1 MVDEESLVTFVS
13 GGGRLSAPENVT
25 PRYRGEL
32 MRLMA
37 IFVDS
42 EMAGA
47 SGFADCIN
55 LAPGLKE
62 RITATR
68 IVLDK
73 FGHARQ
79 VLELMEP
86 FGANTSQYVGAHPWA
101 SRLDRSVNL
110 VTRRMDGDMR
120 LNVFHYP
127 INGWVDAVVM
137 NFLMGLATVVQL
149 DELTRGSYQPLAD
162 TLSEILP
169 VERRHAKLG
178 EQGLRV
184 ALENGHD
191 RTDAQASVNYWYPRV
206 VDTFGRSA
214 SDHFDQHRKYGLRQK
229 GREELLASWQTLVRP
244 LLDEVGL
251 SVPAVAPHPGA
262 EEAGRRRISA

>member
-1 MVDEESLVTFVS
+1 MVDEESLVSFVA
-13 GGGRLSAPENVT
+13 GGGRLSAPDNVT

-47 SGFADCIN
+47 SGFAGCIN

-68 IVLDK
+68 IVFEK
-73 FGHARQ
+73 FNHARR
-79 VLELMEP
+79 VLELMEQ
-86 FGANTSQYVGAHPWA
+86 FGANTSQYIGAHPWS

-110 VTRRMDGDMR
+110 GTRRMDGDMR

-137 NFLMGLATVVQL
+137 NWLMGQATVVQI

-169 VERRHAKLG
+169 VEKRHAELG
-178 EQGLRV
+178 EEGLQV
-184 ALENGHD
+184 ALGKGHD
-191 RTDAQASVNYWYPRV
+191 KVDAQASVNYWYPRV
-206 VDTFGRSA
+206 ADTFGRSQ

-229 GREELLASWQTLVRP
+229 SREELLARWQEAVHPILRR
-244 LLDEVGL
+244 LELN
-251 SVPAVAPHPGA
+251 VPQIREP
-262 EEAGRRRISA
+262 EEGSPPSRQRVSA

>member
-1 MVDEESLVTFVS
+1 MVDEDSLIGFIA
-13 GGGRLSAPENVT
+13 GGGRLSAPDNVT

-62 RITATR
+62 RIIATH
-68 IVLDK
+68 IVLEK
-73 FGHARQ
+73 FDHARQ
-79 VLELMEP
+79 VLGLMEQ
-86 FGANTSQYVGAHPWA
+86 FGANTAQYVGAHPWA
-101 SRLDRSVNL
+101 SRLDRSVHL
-110 VTRRMDGDMR
+110 GTRRMDGDMR

-137 NFLMGLATVVQL
+137 NCLMGQATVVQL

-162 TLSEILP
+162 TLAVILP
-169 VERRHAKLG
+169 VERRHAELG
-178 EQGLRV
+178 EKGLQA
-184 ALENGHD
+184 ALERGHD

-206 VDTFGRSA
+206 ADTFGSSS
-214 SDHFDQHRKYGLRQK
+214 SDHFAQHRKYGLRQK
-229 GREELLASWQTLVRP
+229 GREELLARWQEIVHPVLTRF
-244 LLDEVGL
+244 GL
-251 SVPAVAPHPGA
+251 SVPTLASSSVPGQAP
-262 EEAGRRRISA
+262 RM

>member
-1 MVDEESLVTFVS
+1 MIDEEGLVGFLA
-13 GGGRLSAPENVT
+13 GGGRLSAPDNVT
-25 PRYRGEL
+25 PRYRAEL

-68 IVLDK
+68 IVFEK
-73 FGHARQ
+73 FNHARQ
-79 VLELMEP
+79 VLELMEE
-86 FGANTSQYVGAHPWA
+86 FGANTSQYVGAHPWS
-101 SRLDRSVNL
+101 SRLDRSVDL
-110 VTRRMDGDMR
+110 GLRRMGGDMR

-137 NFLMGLATVVQL
+137 NCLMGQATVVQL

-162 TLSEILP
+162 TLSGILP
-169 VERRHAKLG
+169 VEKQHAELG
-178 EQGLRV
+178 QQGLRV
-184 ALENGHD
+184 ALDKGHD
-191 RTDAQASVNYWYPRV
+191 RTDAQASVNYWYRRV
-206 VDTFGRSA
+206 ADTFGSSA
-214 SDHFDQHRKYGLRQK
+214 SDHYDQHRKYGLRQK
-229 GREELLASWQTLVRP
+229 GREELLARWQGAVHPVL
-244 LLDEVGL
+244 EGFGL
-251 SVPAVAPHPGA
+251 NVPALA
-262 EEAGRRRISA
+262 SSKSSL

>member
-1 MVDEESLVTFVS
+1 MVDEESLVSFVA
-13 GGGRLSAPENVT
+13 GGGRLSAPDNVT

-68 IVLDK
+68 IVFDK
-73 FGHARQ
+73 FTHARRG
-79 VLELMEP
+79 LALMEQ
-86 FGANTSQYVGAHPWA
+86 FGANTGQYVGAHPWS

-110 VTRRMDGDMR
+110 GQRRMDGDMR

-137 NFLMGLATVVQL
+137 NCLMGQATVVQL
-149 DELTRGSYQPLAD
+149 EELTGGSYQPLAD
-162 TLSEILP
+162 VLAEIVP
-169 VERRHAKLG
+169 VEKRHAELG
-178 EQGLRV
+178 QQGLQA
-184 ALENGHD
+184 ALERGHD

-206 VDTFGRSA
+206 ADTFGSSA
-214 SDHFDQHRKYGLRQK
+214 SDHFGQHRKYGLRQK
-229 GREELLASWQTLVRP
+229 GREELTAQWQRLVHPMLSRFGLGVPGHASREIGDQVSLQ
-244 LLDEVGL
+244 
-251 SVPAVAPHPGA
+251 
-262 EEAGRRRISA
+262 

>member
-1 MVDEESLVTFVS
+1 MVDEESLVSFVA
-13 GGGRLSAPENVT
+13 GGGRLSAPDNVT

-73 FGHARQ
+73 FNHARK
-79 VLELMEP
+79 VLELMEQ
-86 FGANTSQYVGAHPWA
+86 FGANTSQYVGAHPWS
-101 SRLDRSVNL
+101 SRLDRSANL
-110 VTRRMDGDMR
+110 GIRRMDGDMR

-137 NFLMGLATVVQL
+137 NCLMGQATVVQL

-162 TLSEILP
+162 TLSDILP
-169 VERRHAKLG
+169 VEKRHAELG

-184 ALENGHD
+184 ALEKGHD
-191 RTDAQASVNYWYPRV
+191 RVDAQASVNYWYPRV
-206 VDTFGRSA
+206 ADTFGSSS

-229 GREELLASWQTLVRP
+229 SREELLARWKSLVHP
-244 LLDEVGL
+244 ILEQLGL
-251 SVPAVAPHPGA
+251 SVPA
-262 EEAGRRRISA
+262 SASRDAAAQTS

>member
-1 MVDEESLVTFVS
+1 MIDEEGLVGFLA
-13 GGGRLSAPENVT
+13 GGGRLSAPDNVT
-25 PRYRGEL
+25 PRYRAEL

-68 IVLDK
+68 IVFEK
-73 FGHARQ
+73 FDHARQ
-79 VLELMEP
+79 VLELMEE
-86 FGANTSQYVGAHPWA
+86 FGANTSQYVGAHPWS
-101 SRLDRSVNL
+101 SRLDRSVDL
-110 VTRRMDGDMR
+110 GLRRMGGDLR

-137 NFLMGLATVVQL
+137 NCLMGQATVVQL

-162 TLSEILP
+162 TLSGILP
-169 VERRHAKLG
+169 VEKQHAELG
-178 EQGLRV
+178 QQGLRV
-184 ALENGHD
+184 ALDKGHD
-191 RTDAQASVNYWYPRV
+191 RTDAQASVNYWYRRV
-206 VDTFGRSA
+206 ADTFGSSA
-214 SDHFDQHRKYGLRQK
+214 SDHYDQHRKYGLRQK
-229 GREELLASWQTLVRP
+229 GREELLARWQGAVHPVL
-244 LLDEVGL
+244 EGFGL
-251 SVPAVAPHPGA
+251 NVPALA
-262 EEAGRRRISA
+262 SSKSSL

>member
-1 MVDEESLVTFVS
+1 MVDEESLVSFVT
-13 GGGRLSAPENVT
+13 GGGRLSAPDNVT
-25 PRYRGEL
+25 PRYRAEL

-68 IVLDK
+68 IVLEK
-73 FGHARQ
+73 FNHARQ
-79 VLELMEP
+79 VLEVMEE
-86 FGANTSQYVGAHPWA
+86 FGANTGQYVGAHPWA
-101 SRLDRSVNL
+101 SRLDRSANL
-110 VTRRMDGDMR
+110 GQRRIGGDMR

-137 NFLMGLATVVQL
+137 NCLMGQATVVQL
-149 DELTRGSYQPLAD
+149 DELTRGSYQPLTD
-162 TLSEILP
+162 TLSSILP
-169 VERRHAKLG
+169 VEKRHAELG
-178 EQGLRV
+178 QEGLQV
-184 ALENGHD
+184 ALERGHD
-191 RTDAQASVNYWYPRV
+191 KTDAQASVNYWYPRV
-206 VDTFGRSA
+206 ADTFGSSA

-229 GREELLASWQTLVRP
+229 GREELIAQWESVVHPMLSRS
-244 LLDEVGL
+244 GL
-251 SVPAVAPHPGA
+251 SIPRHVSPEIGDQA
-262 EEAGRRRISA
+262 SLQ

>member
-1 MVDEESLVTFVS
+1 MIDEEGLVGFLA
-13 GGGRLSAPENVT
+13 GGGRLSAPDNVT
-25 PRYRGEL
+25 PRYRAEL

-68 IVLDK
+68 IVFEK
-73 FGHARQ
+73 FNHARQ
-79 VLELMEP
+79 VLELMEE
-86 FGANTSQYVGAHPWA
+86 FGANTSQYVGAHPWS
-101 SRLDRSVNL
+101 SRLDRSVDL
-110 VTRRMDGDMR
+110 GLRRMGGDMR

-137 NFLMGLATVVQL
+137 NCLMGQATVVQL

-162 TLSEILP
+162 TLSGILP
-169 VERRHAKLG
+169 VEKQHAELG
-178 EQGLRV
+178 QQGLRV
-184 ALENGHD
+184 ALDKGHD

-206 VDTFGRSA
+206 ADTFGSSA
-214 SDHFDQHRKYGLRQK
+214 SDHYDQHRKYGLRQK
-229 GREELLASWQTLVRP
+229 GREELLARWQGAVHPVL
-244 LLDEVGL
+244 EGFGL
-251 SVPAVAPHPGA
+251 NVPALA
-262 EEAGRRRISA
+262 SSKSSL

>member
-1 MVDEESLVTFVS
+1 MVDEEGLVSFVAD
-13 GGGRLSAPENVT
+13 GGRLSAPDNVT

-62 RITATR
+62 RITATH
-68 IVLDK
+68 IVLQK
-73 FGHARQ
+73 FDHARQ
-79 VLELMEP
+79 VLELMEQ
-86 FGANTSQYVGAHPWA
+86 FGANTGQYVGAHPWA
-101 SRLDRSVNL
+101 SRLDRSINL
-110 VTRRMDGDMR
+110 GTRRMDGDMR

-137 NFLMGLATVVQL
+137 NCLMGQATVVQL
-149 DELTRGSYQPLAD
+149 DELSRGSYQPLAD
-162 TLSEILP
+162 TLADILP
-169 VERRHAKLG
+169 VERRHAELG
-178 EQGLRV
+178 QEGLRV
-184 ALENGHD
+184 ALDTGHD

-206 VDTFGRSA
+206 ADTFGRSA
-214 SDHFDQHRKYGLRQK
+214 SDHFSQHRKYGLRRK
-229 GREELLASWQTLVRP
+229 GREELLAQWQGVVHPILARFGLGVPDFP
-244 LLDEVGL
+244 LSRVGE
-251 SVPAVAPHPGA
+251 GQ
-262 EEAGRRRISA
+262 G

>member
-1 MVDEESLVTFVS
+1 MVDEEGIIRFVS
-13 GGGRLSAPENVT
+13 GGGRLSAPDNVT

-37 IFVDS
+37 IFIDS

-62 RITATR
+62 RIIATR
-68 IVLDK
+68 IVLEK
-73 FGHARQ
+73 FNHARQ

-86 FGANTSQYVGAHPWA
+86 FGANTAQYVGAHPWA

-110 VTRRMDGDMR
+110 GTRRMDGDMR

-137 NFLMGLATVVQL
+137 NCLMGQATVVQL

-162 TLSEILP
+162 ALIAILP
-169 VERRHAKLG
+169 VERRHAELG
-178 EQGLRV
+178 QQGLQA
-184 ALENGHD
+184 ALARGHD

-206 VDTFGRSA
+206 ADTFGSSG
-214 SDHFDQHRKYGLRQK
+214 SDHFAQHRKYGLRRK
-229 GREELLASWQTLVRP
+229 GRDELLAQWQAAVHPILAQ
-244 LLDEVGL
+244 LDL
-251 SVPAVAPHPGA
+251 AVLGHA
-262 EEAGRRRISA
+262 

>member
-1 MVDEESLVTFVS
+1 MVDEEDLVTFIA
-13 GGGRLSAPENVT
+13 GGGRLSAPGNVT

-37 IFVDS
+37 IFIDS

-62 RITATR
+62 RIIATR
-68 IVLDK
+68 IVFDK
-73 FGHARQ
+73 FNHARQ
-79 VLELMEP
+79 VLGLMEQ
-86 FGANTSQYVGAHPWA
+86 FGANTAQYVGAHPWA
-101 SRLDRSVNL
+101 SRLDRSVDL
-110 VTRRMDGDMR
+110 GTRRMDGDMR

-137 NFLMGLATVVQL
+137 NCLMGQATVVQL

-162 TLSEILP
+162 ALAEILP
-169 VERRHAKLG
+169 AERRHAELG
-178 EQGLRV
+178 QQGLRD
-184 ALENGHD
+184 ALERGHD

-206 VDTFGRSA
+206 ADTFGSST
-214 SDHFDQHRKYGLRQK
+214 SDHFTQHRRYGLRRK
-229 GREELLASWQTLVRP
+229 GREELTAEWQRLVHPMLSRFGLA
-244 LLDEVGL
+244 
-251 SVPAVAPHPGA
+251 VPG
-262 EEAGRRRISA
+262 

>member
-1 MVDEESLVTFVS
+1 MVDEESLVHFVA
-13 GGGRLSAPENVT
+13 GGGRLSAPDNVT

-62 RITATR
+62 RIIATR
-68 IVLDK
+68 IVFDK
-73 FGHARQ
+73 FNHARR
-79 VLELMEP
+79 VLDLMEQYC
-86 FGANTSQYVGAHPWA
+86 ANTAQKVGAQPCA
-101 SRLDRSVNL
+101 TRLDRSDNL
-110 VTRRMDGDMR
+110 GTRRTDGDMR

-137 NFLMGLATVVQL
+137 NCLMGQATVVQL

-162 TLSEILP
+162 ALADILP
-169 VERRHAKLG
+169 IEKRHAELG
-178 EQGLRV
+178 EQGLTA
-184 ALENGHD
+184 ALERGHD

-206 VDTFGRSA
+206 ADTFGSST
-214 SDHFDQHRKYGLRQK
+214 SDHFVQHRKYGLRQK
-229 GREELLASWQTLVRP
+229 GREELTTQWQSLVHP
-244 LLDEVGL
+244 LLSRLGL
-251 SVPAVAPHPGA
+251 GVPGHASIDIGDQA
-262 EEAGRRRISA
+262 SLQ

>member
-1 MVDEESLVTFVS
+1 MIDEEGLVGFLA
-13 GGGRLSAPENVT
+13 GGGRLSAPDNVT
-25 PRYRGEL
+25 PRYRAEL

-68 IVLDK
+68 IVFEK
-73 FGHARQ
+73 FNHARQ
-79 VLELMEP
+79 VLELMEE
-86 FGANTSQYVGAHPWA
+86 FGANTSQYVGAHPWS
-101 SRLDRSVNL
+101 SRLDRSVDL
-110 VTRRMDGDMR
+110 GLRRMGGDMR

-137 NFLMGLATVVQL
+137 NCLMGQATVVQL

-162 TLSEILP
+162 TLSGILP
-169 VERRHAKLG
+169 VEKQHAELG
-178 EQGLRV
+178 QQGLRV
-184 ALENGHD
+184 ALDKGHD
-191 RTDAQASVNYWYPRV
+191 RTDAQASVNYWYRRV
-206 VDTFGRSA
+206 ADTFGSSA
-214 SDHFDQHRKYGLRQK
+214 SDHYDQHRKYGLRQK
-229 GREELLASWQTLVRP
+229 GREELLARWQGVVHPVL
-244 LLDEVGL
+244 EEIGL
-251 SVPAVAPHPGA
+251 NEPAHA
-262 EEAGRRRISA
+262 SSKSSL

>member
-1 MVDEESLVTFVS
+1 MVDEESLVGFVA
-13 GGGRLSAPENVT
+13 GGGRLSAPDNVT

-62 RITATR
+62 RIIATR
-68 IVLDK
+68 IVFDK
-73 FGHARQ
+73 FNHARQ
-79 VLELMEP
+79 VLDLMEQ
-86 FGANTSQYVGAHPWA
+86 FGANTAQYVGAHPWA

-110 VTRRMDGDMR
+110 GTRRMEGDMR

-137 NFLMGLATVVQL
+137 NCLMGQATVVQL
-149 DELTRGSYQPLAD
+149 DELTRVSYQPLAD
-162 TLSEILP
+162 TLASILP
-169 VERRHAKLG
+169 VERRHAELG
-178 EQGLRV
+178 EQGLQA
-184 ALENGHD
+184 ALERGHD

-206 VDTFGRSA
+206 ADAFGSST
-214 SDHFDQHRKYGLRQK
+214 SDHFAQHRKYGLRQK
-229 GREELLASWQTLVRP
+229 GRGELTTQWQSLVHPMLSRFGLGVP
-244 LLDEVGL
+244 GNVSLEVGDQVSL
-251 SVPAVAPHPGA
+251 Q
-262 EEAGRRRISA
+262 

>member
-1 MVDEESLVTFVS
+1 MVDEDSLVSFVA
-13 GGGRLSAPENVT
+13 GGGRLSAPDNVT

-62 RITATR
+62 RITATH
-68 IVLDK
+68 IVLQK
-73 FGHARQ
+73 FNHAQQ
-79 VLELMEP
+79 VLSLMEQ
-86 FGANTSQYVGAHPWA
+86 FGANTDQYVGAHPWA

-110 VTRRMDGDMR
+110 GLRRIGGDMR

-137 NFLMGLATVVQL
+137 NCLMGQATVVQL
-149 DELTRGSYQPLAD
+149 DELTRGSYQPLAE
-162 TLSEILP
+162 TLATILP
-169 VERRHAKLG
+169 VERRHAELG
-178 EQGLRV
+178 EHGLRA
-184 ALENGHD
+184 ALEKGHD

-206 VDTFGRSA
+206 ADTFGSST
-214 SDHFDQHRKYGLRQK
+214 SDHFTQHRKYALRQK
-229 GREELLASWQTLVRP
+229 GREELLAQWQGIVHPILSQF
-244 LLDEVGL
+244 GL
-251 SVPAVAPHPGA
+251 IAPDDTPHAMG
-262 EEAGRRRISA
+262 EQVSLQ

>member
-1 MVDEESLVTFVS
+1 MVDEESLVSFVA
-13 GGGRLSAPENVT
+13 GGGRLSAPDNVT

-68 IVLDK
+68 IVLQK
-73 FGHARQ
+73 FDHARQ
-79 VLELMEP
+79 VLELMEQ
-86 FGANTSQYVGAHPWA
+86 FGANTAQYVGAHPWA

-110 VTRRMDGDMR
+110 GLRRMDGDMR

-137 NFLMGLATVVQL
+137 NCLMGQATVVQL

-162 TLSEILP
+162 VLSMILP
-169 VERRHAKLG
+169 VEKRHAELG
-178 EQGLRV
+178 EQGLKI
-184 ALENGHD
+184 ALGRGHD
-191 RTDAQASVNYWYPRV
+191 KTDAQASVNYWYPRV
-206 VDTFGRSA
+206 ADTFGSSA
-214 SDHFDQHRKYGLRQK
+214 SDHFEQHRKYGLRQK
-229 GREELLASWQTLVRP
+229 GRAELLAQWQSIVHPVLVP
-244 LLDEVGL
+244 LGL
-251 SVPAVAPHPGA
+251 SVPAIAP
-262 EEAGRRRISA
+262 

>member
-1 MVDEESLVTFVS
+1 MVDEECLVTFVA
-13 GGGRLSAPENVT
+13 GGGRLSAPDNVT

-62 RITATR
+62 RIIATR
-68 IVLDK
+68 IVFEK
-73 FGHARQ
+73 FDHARQ
-79 VLELMEP
+79 VLALMEQ
-86 FGANTSQYVGAHPWA
+86 FGADTAQYVGAHPWA

-110 VTRRMDGDMR
+110 ATRRIAGDMR

-137 NFLMGLATVVQL
+137 NCLMGQATVVQL

-162 TLSEILP
+162 VLAEILP
-169 VERRHAKLG
+169 VEKRHAERG
-178 EQGLRV
+178 EQGLRA
-184 ALENGHD
+184 ALERGHD

-206 VDTFGRSA
+206 ADTFGSSA
-214 SDHFDQHRKYGLRQK
+214 SDHFAQHRKYGLRQK
-229 GREELLASWQTLVRP
+229 GRDELTGQWQSHVHPMLSRFG
-244 LLDEVGL
+244 LEV
-251 SVPAVAPHPGA
+251 PGH
-262 EEAGRRRISA
+262 EPREIGDQVSLQ

>member
-1 MVDEESLVTFVS
+1 MVDEESLVSFVT
-13 GGGRLSAPENVT
+13 GGGRLSAPDNVT

-73 FGHARQ
+73 FNHARQ
-79 VLELMEP
+79 VLALMEP
-86 FGANTSQYVGAHPWA
+86 FGANISQYVGAHPWA
-101 SRLDRSVNL
+101 SRLDRSIDL
-110 VTRRMDGDMR
+110 GTRRTDGDMR

-137 NFLMGLATVVQL
+137 NCLMGQATVVQL
-149 DELTRGSYQPLAD
+149 DELTRSSYQPLAD
-162 TLSEILP
+162 TLAEILP
-169 VERRHAKLG
+169 VERRHAELG
-178 EQGLRV
+178 QEGLKV
-184 ALENGHD
+184 ALERGHD
-191 RTDAQASVNYWYPRV
+191 KVDAQASVNYWYPRV
-206 VDTFGRSA
+206 ADTFGRSA
-214 SDHFDQHRKYGLRQK
+214 SDHFDQHRRYGLRQRS
-229 GREELLASWQTLVRP
+229 REDLLALWHSLVHPILERF
-244 LLDEVGL
+244 GL
-251 SVPAVAPHPGA
+251 TAPAMGA
-262 EEAGRRRISA
+262 RGDLPDRER

>member
-1 MVDEESLVTFVS
+1 MVDEESLVSFVA
-13 GGGRLSAPENVT
+13 GGGRLSAPDNVT

-62 RITATR
+62 RIIATR
-68 IVLDK
+68 IVFEK
-73 FGHARQ
+73 FNHARQ
-79 VLELMEP
+79 VLDLMEQ
-86 FGANTSQYVGAHPWA
+86 FGANTAQYVGAHPWA

-110 VTRRMDGDMR
+110 GTRRMVGDMR

-137 NFLMGLATVVQL
+137 NCLMGQATVVQL
-149 DELTRGSYQPLAD
+149 DELTHGSYQPLAD
-162 TLSEILP
+162 TLANILP
-169 VERRHAKLG
+169 VERRHAELG
-178 EQGLRV
+178 EQGLQA
-184 ALENGHD
+184 ALARGHD

-206 VDTFGRSA
+206 ADTFGSST
-214 SDHFDQHRKYGLRQK
+214 SDHFAQHRKYGLRQK
-229 GREELLASWQTLVRP
+229 GRE
-244 LLDEVGL
+244 GL
-251 SVPAVAPHPGA
+251 SAQWQDLIHPMLSRFGLGVPGQASLEIGDQV
-262 EEAGRRRISA
+262 SLQ